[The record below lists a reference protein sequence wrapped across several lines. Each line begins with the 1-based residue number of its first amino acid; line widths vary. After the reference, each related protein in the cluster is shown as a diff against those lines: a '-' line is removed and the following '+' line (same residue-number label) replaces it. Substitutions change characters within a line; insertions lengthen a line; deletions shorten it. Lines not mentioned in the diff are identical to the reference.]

1 MRIMGLD
8 LGGRRIGVAVSDELN
23 LTAQPLTL
31 IKRTS
36 VEKDVSG
43 ILQIASEYSVGAI
56 VVGLPLMMDGSKGQQ
71 ARLVERFMERLREK
85 TSMPVEGWDERLST
99 AAVTRMLI
107 EGDVTRTRRKG
118 VVDQLSASYILQGY
132 LDMKKARHQG
142 ADKDN

>member
-71 ARLVERFMERLREK
+71 ARLVERFMDRLREK

>member
-71 ARLVERFMERLREK
+71 ARLVERFMDRLREK

-99 AAVTRMLI
+99 AAVTRVLI

>member
-8 LGGRRIGVAVSDELN
+8 LGSKRIGVAVSDELS

-36 VEKDVSG
+36 IEKDISG

-56 VVGLPLMMDGSKGQQ
+56 VVGLPLLMDGSKGQQ
-71 ARLVERFMERLREK
+71 ARLAERFMDLLREK

-99 AAVTRMLI
+99 AAVTRVLI
-107 EGDVTRTRRKG
+107 EGEVTRAKRKG

-132 LDMKKARHQG
+132 LDSKKKRHPG
-142 ADKDN
+142 ANKDY